1 MSRYI
6 FMINDHVFRWSDV
19 TTVNTMRY
27 LTKRKYVSD
36 RMNMSNM
43 TTRKHM
49 SDVSSWNKL
58 NTMNTV
64 NTGEHMSNRKYV
76 NRWKRNRNVN
86 KRELSPTKIC
96 MMMTN
101 EFNFISS
108 NYMTTRYTVNKLSA
122 MSDVSIVI
130 CCSNKYSADMIMMN
144 KRTVCKHRECDRF
157 LC

>member
-1 MSRYI
+1 
-6 FMINDHVFRWSDV
+6 
-19 TTVNTMRY
+19 
-27 LTKRKYVSD
+27 
-36 RMNMSNM
+36 
-43 TTRKHM
+43 
-49 SDVSSWNKL
+49 
-58 NTMNTV
+58 MNTV

-144 KRTVCKHRECDRF
+144 KRTVCKHGECNKF
-157 LC
+157 LCR